1 MTRVI
6 VYINSVQSE
15 RFIVFR
21 DFSIDW
27 THRSH
32 LLFNYLTFKLV

>member
-1 MTRVI
+1 MINYLVMTRVI
-6 VYINSVQSE
+6 IYINSVQSG

-27 THRSH
+27 THFIE
-32 LLFNYLTFKLV
+32 LLNV